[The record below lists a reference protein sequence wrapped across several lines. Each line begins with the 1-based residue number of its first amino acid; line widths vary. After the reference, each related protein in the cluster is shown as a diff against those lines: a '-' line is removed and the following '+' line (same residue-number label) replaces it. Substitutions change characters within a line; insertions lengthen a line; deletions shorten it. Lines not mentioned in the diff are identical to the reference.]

1 MKYPKSF
8 LSSLRKKALT
18 SMLISSFSKLFLL
31 WIFFISLAAVSYADP
46 VRGQNGMVVSSSKL
60 SSLVGIEILKKGGS
74 AIDAAV
80 AIGFALAVTYPSAGN
95 IGGGGFMVIHLRNG
109 NNTTIDFRET
119 APLKAYRDMYLDK
132 KGNFDP
138 KLSSNGVTSSGVPG
152 TIAGLLYILEKY
164 GKLKLKDVI
173 QPAIDLAEQGFVLD
187 YKLAE
192 SFRDVKDDFMKYP
205 SSKKIFTKDNSDLY
219 QEGDT
224 FKQSDLAKTLKLIR
238 DKGKDGFYKGETA
251 DLLIKQIKQDGG
263 YITQNDLDNY
273 RPIEKMPVTGT
284 YRGCEIISMPPSSSG
299 GIAIIQML
307 NILENCNFQK
317 DEWGSS
323 GYLHMLIETMKYAY
337 ADRTQY
343 LGDADFV
350 KVPVEWLTSKKYA
363 SDIYKK
369 IKNIAVPSSEI
380 KPGDYKSYHESD
392 QTTHYSV
399 CDKYGNAVSATTT
412 INSSFGNRIVVDG
425 AGFLLN
431 NEMDDFSGQTGT
443 PNQFGLLGGEANS
456 IQPGKRMLSSMTP
469 VIVLNKEHKPWII
482 AGSPGGSTIITVV
495 LQVLLNCI
503 DFGMNIQEAVN
514 APRIHHQWYPDEINY
529 EDYGLSED
537 VKTNLIKMGYKIGG
551 KKILGRSECIMISDN
566 YFYGASDPRGYGS
579 AEGY

>member
-1 MKYPKSF
+1 M
-8 LSSLRKKALT
+8 R
-18 SMLISSFSKLFLL
+18 ISNFSKSLILCIFL
-31 WIFFISLAAVSYADP
+31 ISLATGNYSDP

-60 SSLVGIEILKKGGS
+60 SSIVGIEILKKGGN
-74 AIDAAV
+74 AVDAAV
-80 AIGFALAVTYPSAGN
+80 AVGFAHAVTYPSAGN
-95 IGGGGFMVIHLRNG
+95 IGGGGFMVIHLKNG
-109 NNTTIDFRET
+109 DNTTIDFRET

-132 KGNFDP
+132 KGKFDP
-138 KLSSNGVTSSGVPG
+138 KLSSEGVTSSGVPG
-152 TIAGLLYILEKY
+152 TVAGLIYILEKY

-173 QPAIDLAEQGFVLD
+173 QPAIDLAENGFVLD

-192 SFRDVKDDFMKYP
+192 SFADVKDDFMKYP
-205 SSKKIFTKDNSDLY
+205 SSKKIYFKDSTHIY

-224 FKQSDLAKTLKLIR
+224 FKQLDLAKTLKLIR

-251 DLLIKQIKQDGG
+251 GLLIKQIKENGG

-273 RPIEKMPVTGT
+273 HPVERIPVTGT
-284 YRGCEIISMPPSSSG
+284 YRGYDIVSMPPPSSG
-299 GIAIIQML
+299 GIALIQML
-307 NILENCNFQK
+307 NILENYKFNK
-317 DEWGSS
+317 EEWGSS
-323 GYLHMLIETMKYAY
+323 TYLHKLIESMKYAF

-343 LGDADFV
+343 LGDGDFV
-350 KVPVEWLTSKKYA
+350 KVPMDWLTSKKYA
-363 SDIYKK
+363 LDIYKK

-380 KPGDYKSYHESD
+380 QLGDYKSYHESD

-399 CDKYGNAVSATTT
+399 CDKYGNAVSTTTT

-431 NEMDDFSGQTGT
+431 NEMDDFSGQPGA

-469 VIVLNKEHKPWII
+469 VIVLKNNNPWII

-529 EDYGLSED
+529 EEYGLSED
-537 VKTNLIKMGYKIGG
+537 VKANLIKMGYKIGD
-551 KKILGRSECIMISDN
+551 KKILGKSECIMIDN
-566 YFYGASDPRGYGS
+566 NYYYGASDPRGFGS